1 MEKASSDTRKRL
13 LDAAVELIAAAPGE
27 EFSLRDVCN
36 RAGVKMPTLYHFF
49 GSKQGLTEAVVARG
63 FEQYAAAKAQAETS
77 GDPIQDIRD
86 GWDSHVE
93 FGLANPGV
101 YALMYGA
108 VRPGD
113 TSPAQAEPTAMLRKL
128 VRWAA
133 EQNRL
138 VVPSEQAVGHILATN
153 VGVTLRQ
160 IVAEQPDPA
169 LSAAVRD
176 AVIAAIT
183 GMPHVGDE
191 SGRAALLGALE
202 HAVRHPDVLGSAE
215 TALLAEWL
223 RRLAQRAAVEAC

>member
-1 MEKASSDTRKRL
+1 MEKTSSDTRTRL
-13 LDAAVELIAAAPGE
+13 LDAASELIAAAPGE
-27 EFSLRDVCN
+27 EFSLREVCD

-49 GSKQGLTEAVVARG
+49 GNKQGLTEAVVARG
-63 FEQYAAAKAQAETS
+63 FEQYAAAKAQAESS

-86 GWDSHVE
+86 GWDSHVA

-113 TSPAQAEPTAMLRKL
+113 TSPAQAAPTAMLRTL
-128 VRWAA
+128 VRRAD

-138 VVPSEQAVGHILATN
+138 VVPPEQAVGHILATN

-176 AVIAAIT
+176 AVIGAIT
-183 GMPHVGDE
+183 GTGVAAADTRRE
-191 SGRAALLGALE
+191 ALLGALDY
-202 HAVRHPDVLGSAE
+202 AVRNPDVLGTTE
-215 TALLAEWL
+215 TSLLAEWL
-223 RRLAQRAAVEAC
+223 RRLADDQR

>member
-1 MEKASSDTRKRL
+1 
-13 LDAAVELIAAAPGE
+13 
-27 EFSLRDVCN
+27 
-36 RAGVKMPTLYHFF
+36 
-49 GSKQGLTEAVVARG
+49 
-63 FEQYAAAKAQAETS
+63 
-77 GDPIQDIRD
+77 
-86 GWDSHVE
+86 
-93 FGLANPGV
+93 
-101 YALMYGA
+101 MYGA